1 MVAHILVNSER
12 GTRNEHYFYKI
23 VMLPQYTPGF
33 GKKGCAKLG
42 WRWVGEFHAR
52 KTTQTLDYILADYL
66 EEYNEYS
73 SDIHHVHI
81 GLKMDQLH
89 ASPQQ
94 RHTTS
99 GGSTTDD

>member
-1 MVAHILVNSER
+1 M
-12 GTRNEHYFYKI
+12 
-23 VMLPQYTPGF
+23 
-33 GKKGCAKLG
+33 
-42 WRWVGEFHAR
+42 GEFHAR

-94 RHTTS
+94 RHTIS
-99 GGSTTDD
+99 GGSITNREDVLVDELVVEQRKEQRHREVDYPLVSGDDVRP